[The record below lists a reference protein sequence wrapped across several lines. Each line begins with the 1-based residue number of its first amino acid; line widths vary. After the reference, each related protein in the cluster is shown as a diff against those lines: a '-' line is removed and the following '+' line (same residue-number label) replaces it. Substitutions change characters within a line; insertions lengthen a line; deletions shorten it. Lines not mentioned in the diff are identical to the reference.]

1 MIANDS
7 AVARTFFYLPLI
19 RQSFGLILDAF
30 WLNIFIFVIAEILV
44 LIWGLVVAIA
54 RLIPGPAG
62 QPIRLIATVYTDIF
76 RGLPAIIC
84 IYLVGF
90 GLPLTGLPLLGNW
103 PPAWYAILALTLTYG
118 AYVAEVYR
126 AGIESVHWSQVAA
139 ARSLGL
145 SFFQTLRFVVVPQ
158 AVRRIIPPLLN
169 DFISLQKDTALVN
182 VIGAIDAFNQAKIV
196 ASNHFNLSS
205 VTTVAF
211 LFVLITIPQARFV
224 DRLHRARPAPD
235 ARRLMALVEIKD
247 VHKRYGAFEVLQ
259 GHQPRRR
266 GAPGRLPDRP
276 LGLRQVHPAALHQRP
291 RADPGRRDPPARRPG
306 QRPRRRRRRAA
317 PRRRHRVPELQ
328 PVPAHDRAGEH
339 HPGPDPGPAA
349 CQRQE
354 AEERAMT
361 LLARIGLDAKA
372 KEYPDRLSGGQQ
384 QRVAIVRALA
394 MEPMVLLLDEITS
407 ALDPELVAEVLNIVR
422 DLARDGMTIL
432 MATHEMG
439 FAKEVSSKVCFLEGG
454 VVHEEGPPERIFVD
468 PTSERTRGFLK
479 RIIEAGRL

>member
-19 RQSFGLILDAF
+19 QESFWLILQAF
-30 WLNIFIFVIAEILV
+30 WINIYIFVVAEILV

-62 QPIRLIATVYTDIF
+62 RPIRLIATVYTDVF

-90 GLPLTGLPLLGNW
+90 GLPLTGLPLIGNW

-224 DRLHRARPAPD
+224 DRLLERE
-235 ARRLMALVEIKD
+235 ARRT
-247 VHKRYGAFEVLQ
+247 
-259 GHQPRRR
+259 
-266 GAPGRLPDRP
+266 
-276 LGLRQVHPAALHQRP
+276 
-291 RADPGRRDPPARRPG
+291 
-306 QRPRRRRRRAA
+306 
-317 PRRRHRVPELQ
+317 
-328 PVPAHDRAGEH
+328 RAG
-339 HPGPDPGPAA
+339 
-349 CQRQE
+349 
-354 AEERAMT
+354 
-361 LLARIGLDAKA
+361 
-372 KEYPDRLSGGQQ
+372 
-384 QRVAIVRALA
+384 
-394 MEPMVLLLDEITS
+394 
-407 ALDPELVAEVLNIVR
+407 
-422 DLARDGMTIL
+422 
-432 MATHEMG
+432 
-439 FAKEVSSKVCFLEGG
+439 
-454 VVHEEGPPERIFVD
+454 
-468 PTSERTRGFLK
+468 
-479 RIIEAGRL
+479 